1 MFIASRARHCEAV
14 RVMIRNV
21 DEPNPE
27 TESPETLVLQ
37 LFRTC
42 HLSVRK
48 RAALPDGQVPFSL
61 LLRTVAASLEATGFF
76 PAPLGAD
83 AGAAIERTP
92 EGLVVHVQH
101 EIGVM
106 RVGPRKTES
115 APDLNQAIA
124 RFLEA
129 VAVRGSLDGVRIETR
144 DPRSP

>member
-1 MFIASRARHCEAV
+1 MEHR
-14 RVMIRNV
+14 V
-21 DEPNPE
+21 DEPNPDR
-27 TESPETLVLQ
+27 ESPEALVLQ

-42 HLSVRK
+42 HLSVQK
-48 RAALPDGQVPFSL
+48 RAALPEGAVPYAL
-61 LLRTVAASLEATGFF
+61 LLRAVAASLETTGFF

-106 RVGPRKTES
+106 RVGPRKTEA

>member
-1 MFIASRARHCEAV
+1 
-14 RVMIRNV
+14 MIHDV
-21 DEPNPE
+21 DAPNPDR
-27 TESPETLVLQ
+27 ESPEELVLQ

-42 HLSVRK
+42 HLSVTK
-48 RAALPDGQVPFSL
+48 RAALPDGAVPLSL
-61 LLRTVAASLEATGFF
+61 LVRAVAASLDATGFF

-106 RVGPRKTES
+106 RVGPRKTEA
-115 APDLNQAIA
+115 APDLSEAIA

-129 VAVRGSLDGVRIETR
+129 TAIRGSLDGVRIETR
-144 DPRSP
+144 DPRSR